1 MLNNFKIIIIVIYI
15 EKETKS
21 ITFDNKRKDE
31 EMINKYVKNSIYF
44 DFLFDFSQP
53 AFSFISESRVL
64 FFHVSDFDDRIS
76 LLDISFC

>member
-1 MLNNFKIIIIVIYI
+1 
-15 EKETKS
+15 
-21 ITFDNKRKDE
+21 
-31 EMINKYVKNSIYF
+31 MINKYVKNSIYF

-64 FFHVSDFDDRIS
+64 FFHVSDFDDRIG